1 MTDRF
6 AVSPFGGRGLARAQF
21 ALNEQIL
28 NARKAAGGPGGAVA
42 GQGDS
47 RRTTVVEDKWKLIRA
62 VTEAKAALGLSD
74 RTVAVLEALMSFYP
88 ERRLDLARP
97 LIVFPSNAELSLRS
111 RGMAPATLRRHLAC
125 LVEARMVLRRD
136 SANGKRFACRN
147 DKGEVEAA
155 FGFDLAPLVMRAGEI
170 LRLAEEARQEAA
182 AIRMLRAEITIHLR
196 DMSAILK
203 AAQEEGR
210 AGAGG
215 LAAEFEALSGRLGR
229 NTPRAELSRRRD
241 ALLSLRARLEAEFL
255 AESPVQAVETSSN
268 TPETS
273 SNAPEISRKSPK
285 MSANDA
291 QNERHIEGSESEYP
305 LTNKPVDFEMRDRS
319 DSASSPEVDSCQPAR
334 PNPSVEPVDLTLVLS
349 ACPQIR
355 DYAPNGIAGWR
366 DLAAAAD
373 LVRSMLGISG
383 SAWERARR
391 VLGQAGAAAAVA
403 AILERIDQ
411 IQSPGGYLRG
421 LTARAEM
428 GDFSLKPMLSALA
441 ARGLRERLCP
451 GQAA

>member
-21 ALNEQIL
+21 ALNEQIMRS
-28 NARKAAGGPGGAVA
+28 RKAAAGQDDSARADAVA
-42 GQGDS
+42 
-47 RRTTVVEDKWKLIRA
+47 DKWKLIRA

-74 RTVAVLEALMSFYP
+74 RTIAVLEALMSFYP
-88 ERRLDLARP
+88 ERQLDLRRP
-97 LIVFPSNAELSLRS
+97 LIVFPSNAELSLRT

-125 LVEARMVLRRD
+125 LVEARMMLRRD

-170 LRLAEEARQEAA
+170 ERLAGQAREEAK

-196 DMSAILK
+196 DIAAILK
-203 AAQEEGR
+203 AAGQEGR
-210 AGAGG
+210 AAGD
-215 LAAEFEALSGRLGR
+215 LIADFEALSGRLGR
-229 NTPRAELSRRRD
+229 NTPRAELTRRRD
-241 ALLSLRARLEAEFL
+241 ALVSLRARLEAEFL

-268 TPETS
+268 VPETS
-273 SNAPEISRKSPK
+273 PESPK

-291 QNERHIEGSESEYP
+291 QNERHIEGSESEYS
-305 LTNKPVDFEMRDRS
+305 LVDKQLDFEKHDRNV
-319 DSASSPEVDSCQPAR
+319 SASSRKVDSCQPPR
-334 PNPSVEPVDLTLVLS
+334 PSRPVEPIELTLVLS

-355 DYAPNGIAGWR
+355 DYAPHGIAGWR

-383 SAWERARR
+383 SAWEKARQ
-391 VLGQAGAAAAVA
+391 VLGQAAAAAAVA

-411 IQSPGGYLRG
+411 IKSPGGYLRG

-428 GDFSLKPMLSALA
+428 GDFSLKPMLSVLA
-441 ARGLRERLCP
+441 ARGLRDRLGS